1 MSAFVAQ
8 FEKVLNEI
16 RTKISVLPYRAD
28 ESSAIE
34 LTGLLDTGAQF
45 SVITPRVAELL
56 KLEAVDLKKAYTA
69 NGWYETPVYRLD
81 AILPC
86 GVRVTGLRVSTGDL
100 MVCDM
105 LIGMDIIK
113 HGDMLLTNSPYT
125 SFTFRIPAKGNV
137 PIGA

>member
-8 FEKVLNEI
+8 FANVVNEI

-34 LTGLLDTGAQF
+34 LTGLWDTGAQF

-69 NGWYETPVYRLD
+69 NGWYEAPVYRLD

-86 GVRVTGLRVSTGDL
+86 GVRVAGLRVSTGDL

-113 HGDMLLTNSPYT
+113 HGDMQLTNSPNT
-125 SFTFRIPAKGNV
+125 NFTFRIPSQGNA
-137 PIGA
+137 PLDA

>member
-8 FEKVLNEI
+8 FANVVNEI

-28 ESSAIE
+28 ESDAIE
-34 LTGLLDTGAQF
+34 LTGLWDTGAQF

-69 NGWYETPVYRLD
+69 NGWYETPVCRLD
-81 AILPC
+81 VILPC
-86 GVRVTGLRVSTGDL
+86 GVRVAGLRVSTGDL

-113 HGDMLLTNSPYT
+113 HGDMQLTNSPNT
-125 SFTFRIPAKGNV
+125 SFTFRIPSQGNA
-137 PIGA
+137 PFGA

>member
-8 FEKVLNEI
+8 FENVVNEI

-34 LTGLLDTGAQF
+34 LTGLWDTGAQF

-69 NGWYETPVYRLD
+69 TGWYETPVYRLD
-81 AILPC
+81 TILPC
-86 GVRVTGLRVSTGDL
+86 GVRVAGLRVSTGDL

-113 HGDMLLTNSPYT
+113 HGDMQLTNSPTT
-125 SFTFRIPAKGNV
+125 SFTFRIPSQGNA
-137 PIGA
+137 PFGA

>member
-8 FEKVLNEI
+8 FANVVNEI

-34 LTGLLDTGAQF
+34 LTGLWDTGAQF

-56 KLEAVDLKKAYTA
+56 KLEAVDLKKAYMA

-81 AILPC
+81 VILPC
-86 GVRVTGLRVSTGDL
+86 GVRVAGLRVSTGDL

-113 HGDMLLTNSPYT
+113 HGDMQLTNSPNT
-125 SFTFRIPAKGNV
+125 SFAFRIPSQGNA
-137 PIGA
+137 PFGA

>member
-1 MSAFVAQ
+1 MSAFV
-8 FEKVLNEI
+8 
-16 RTKISVLPYRAD
+16 
-28 ESSAIE
+28 
-34 LTGLLDTGAQF
+34 AQF

-86 GVRVTGLRVSTGDL
+86 GMRVAGLRVSTGDL

-105 LIGMDIIK
+105 LIGMDIIR
-113 HGDMLLTNSPYT
+113 HGDMQLTNSPNT
-125 SFTFRIPAKGNV
+125 SFTFRIPSQGNA
-137 PIGA
+137 PFGA

>member
-8 FEKVLNEI
+8 FANVVNEI
-16 RTKISVLPYRAD
+16 RTKISVL
-28 ESSAIE
+28 
-34 LTGLLDTGAQF
+34 
-45 SVITPRVAELL
+45 
-56 KLEAVDLKKAYTA
+56 AYTA

-86 GVRVTGLRVSTGDL
+86 GMRVAGLRVSTGGL

-113 HGDMLLTNSPYT
+113 HGDMQLTNSPNT
-125 SFTFRIPAKGNV
+125 SFTFRIPSLGNA
-137 PIGA
+137 PFGA

>member
-56 KLEAVDLKKAYTA
+56 KLEAVDLKKS
-69 NGWYETPVYRLD
+69 LD
-81 AILPC
+81 CASRPAI
-86 GVRVTGLRVSTGDL
+86 
-100 MVCDM
+100 
-105 LIGMDIIK
+105 
-113 HGDMLLTNSPYT
+113 
-125 SFTFRIPAKGNV
+125 
-137 PIGA
+137 